1 MTEQDKYELSI
12 TKKYKKSIWSRFI
25 KGIKEYQLI
34 SENDKIAVCISG
46 GRFYAHG
53 EMHAAASEVQ

>member
-46 GRFYAHG
+46 GKYSCRY
-53 EMHAAASEVQ
+53 SC